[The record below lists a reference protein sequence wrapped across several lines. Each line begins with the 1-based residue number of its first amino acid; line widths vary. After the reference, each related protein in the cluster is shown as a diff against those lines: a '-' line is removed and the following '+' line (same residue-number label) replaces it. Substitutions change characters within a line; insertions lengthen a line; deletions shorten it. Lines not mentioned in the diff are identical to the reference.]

1 MKSDGHRH
9 NILNGKFREIGVGT
23 FTGTYGDTEGV
34 TMYTVD
40 FGVRRQ

>member
-1 MKSDGHRH
+1 MDAWMKSDGHRH

-23 FTGTYGDTEGV
+23 YGDTEGV

-40 FGVRRQ
+40 FGVRRR